1 MFLNCVF
8 VCVKDNKDDFDVYTE
23 TISYDRCRGYADV
36 LAYAESLGFCRN
48 FYLYKDSV
56 NDIAVFCFR
65 DFRSLK
71 K

>member
-1 MFLNCVF
+1 MKCVF

-23 TISYDRCRGYADV
+23 SFAYDTCRCYADV
-36 LAYAESLGFCRN
+36 LSYAESLGFCRN

-65 DFRSLK
+65 DFKEFK